1 MIVCGL
7 LTEKILTSLDNGTII
22 KSFIVFA
29 CISIQA
35 THTMMSQNVITVDEV
50 KQAGLCV
57 LEITTINGEEPKGTI
72 IESKWQPGTYN
83 ITYDNKV
90 PCQLVLSK
98 NQHLLS

>member
-57 LEITTINGEEPKGTI
+57 LEITTIDGEEPG
-72 IESKWQPGTYN
+72 
-83 ITYDNKV
+83 
-90 PCQLVLSK
+90 LVA
-98 NQHLLS
+98 